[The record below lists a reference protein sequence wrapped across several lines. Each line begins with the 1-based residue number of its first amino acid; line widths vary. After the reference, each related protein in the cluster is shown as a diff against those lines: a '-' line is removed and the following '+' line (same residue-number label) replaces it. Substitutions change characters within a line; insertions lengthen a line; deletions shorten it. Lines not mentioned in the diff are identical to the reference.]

1 MNPDPKSLQR
11 LSAALAEWDSW
22 PPELRSRLRRQPS
35 FESVLSGGI
44 SHTTYKI
51 SDGYTSL
58 VIRLDDPANR
68 LLALSRE
75 HEHQYIN
82 LAAQHGITKPLL
94 ASGKDY
100 LVTDFLTGLAWP
112 AHPSEDQLRQLGKIL
127 RQLHNIPISDDIHM
141 AGHGFD
147 MRKHCQAYV
156 QQLNQRPDNL
166 SLFSAAAE
174 DVFGWLQQH
183 SSTPVL
189 CHQDIHPDNLLL
201 TKKGILLLDWEYAAA
216 NDAYIDLA
224 SLLESLSLT
233 EESFNAFQKAYGLT
247 QVEWPRLK
255 RQAFVIRYAEYLW
268 LLLQPTINKVK
279 TAYVSQR
286 LQSLVND
293 LRL

>member
-1 MNPDPKSLQR
+1 MNPEPTAHQR
-11 LSAALAEWDSW
+11 LNAALAEWGSW
-22 PPELRSRLRRQPS
+22 PTELSSRLRRQPT
-35 FESVLSGGI
+35 FESILSGGI

-51 SDGYTSL
+51 SDGYISL

-75 HEHQYIN
+75 HEHQCIN

-100 LVTDFLTGLAWP
+100 LVTDFLTGSAWP
-112 AHPSEDQLRQLGKIL
+112 TQPREDQLRQLGKIL
-127 RQLHNIPISDDIHM
+127 RQLHNVPISDDIHM
-141 AGHGFD
+141 AEHGFD
-147 MRKHCQAYV
+147 MRKHCQCYV

-174 DVFGWLQQH
+174 DVFSWLQKH
-183 SSTPVL
+183 PSTPVL
-189 CHQDIHPDNLLL
+189 CHQDIHPGNLLL
-201 TKKGILLLDWEYAAA
+201 TEKGILLLDWEYAAA

-224 SLLESLSLT
+224 SLLESLSLSA
-233 EESFNAFQKAYGLT
+233 ESFNVFQKAYGLT
-247 QVEWPRLK
+247 QIDWPRLK

-268 LLLQPTINKVK
+268 LLLQPTIDKEK

-286 LQSLVND
+286 LHNLIIKP
-293 LRL
+293 